1 MESTKDPKQ
10 AFLLTPAAQ
19 KSAERSAND
28 GFSASTNAGTLAFA
42 PAIIAPSRDTAQ
54 YALSESPALQS
65 IRAYV
70 VAAP

>member
-1 MESTKDPKQ
+1 MESTQGPKQ
-10 AFLLTPAAQ
+10 AFLMTPAAQ

-42 PAIIAPSRDTAQ
+42 PTVIAPSRGTGQ
-54 YALSESPALQS
+54 YALSESPALPN